1 MTKLTND
8 KKIALTQAELTYL
21 KSFLD
26 AGDRPGFYY
35 AYYAMVSEDT
45 SYGQGGVNLKRNTA
59 RQLIERQ
66 RPVLRRPRL
75 GS

>member
-1 MTKLTND
+1 MSIVCHKNFGE
-8 KKIALTQAELTYL
+8 I
-21 KSFLD
+21 F
-26 AGDRPGFYY
+26 GD
-35 AYYAMVSEDT
+35 
-45 SYGQGGVNLKRNTA
+45 GGVKLERNTA